1 MYSRPLQTVPKEIVS
16 NGKINFGSFLGA
28 PRAVD
33 IRGVKAPFAGIPT
46 STILSNFRIKSR
58 IYFVFAVDKYIGLAE
73 FFDDKTFGLAEVI
86 FWNKEN
92 GQKLAYHN
100 LMGPRRRFVPI
111 NTYEAACTSFGSTRY
126 IKISWNR
133 KRGKVSLSFTV
144 KGDRF
149 RPSAKAKY
157 QARLD
162 DENQEVVFVNPAPTT
177 QRCSATWMLPLELE
191 GGLATAKHRH
201 YIKEIPQAKGL
212 GLMLMNRTYLRPRT
226 SSEHLFGISEI
237 DGKNIVFSFSNTSQD
252 ALDEDNYNDNMLSVD
267 GNITAMP
274 PVQITHPFGLSG
286 KWVAQDT
293 EGMVDLV
300 FNPVSINSRTLNI
313 IIMRNAYSTI
323 YGTFDGVLISKDG
336 DKIILK
342 NSPGIVKKSHIRL

>member
-1 MYSRPLQTVPKEIVS
+1 M
-16 NGKINFGSFLGA
+16 
-28 PRAVD
+28 
-33 IRGVKAPFAGIPT
+33 
-46 STILSNFRIKSR
+46 
-58 IYFVFAVDKYIGLAE
+58 
-73 FFDDKTFGLAEVI
+73 
-86 FWNKEN
+86 
-92 GQKLAYHN
+92 
-100 LMGPRRRFVPI
+100 
-111 NTYEAACTSFGSTRY
+111 
-126 IKISWNR
+126 
-133 KRGKVSLSFTV
+133 
-144 KGDRF
+144 
-149 RPSAKAKY
+149 
-157 QARLD
+157 
-162 DENQEVVFVNPAPTT
+162 
-177 QRCSATWMLPLELE
+177 
-191 GGLATAKHRH
+191 
-201 YIKEIPQAKGL
+201 
-212 GLMLMNRTYLRPRT
+212 
-226 SSEHLFGISEI
+226 FGISEI